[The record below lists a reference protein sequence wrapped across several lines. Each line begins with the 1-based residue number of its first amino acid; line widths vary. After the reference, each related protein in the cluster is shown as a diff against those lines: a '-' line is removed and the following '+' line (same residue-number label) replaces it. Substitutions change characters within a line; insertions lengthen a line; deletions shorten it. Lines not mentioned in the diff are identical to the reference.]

1 MVSFIDPQ
9 ISSHRRSACSKC
21 ASWNGLIAR
30 PWVFTYID
38 KVYEIHADAR
48 QLPRIAAGCQGI
60 RKHGLA

>member
-9 ISSHRRSACSKC
+9 ISSHRRSACSKS

-38 KVYEIHADAR
+38 KMNEIHADAS
-48 QLPRIAAGCQGI
+48 QLPQISI
-60 RKHGLA
+60 LLSV